1 MKKENNTYD
10 SRIAEKANTP
20 LARWLQDRATNPK
33 ALAEYLGVSV
43 QAVNQY
49 KQGTA
54 YPKTENLIKIAEYFQ
69 ISVDYLLGFTDVPNR
84 DTTIQAVCDYTG
96 LSESAVKQLKAL
108 SDMKEI
114 RAYSDM
120 LSLILSDQDLQWFL
134 GVLEGYLTEEK
145 VIDTDLGMSRV
156 EANSK
161 ELALFAASNG
171 LRRIMDRVSVQF
183 GDYFLTTEERL
194 DLIMENKMKMKGET
208 PNGKH

>member
-1 MKKENNTYD
+1 MEKTRGTYD
-10 SRIAEKANTP
+10 SQIAEKANTP

-69 ISVDYLLGFTDVPNR
+69 ISVDYLLGVTSVPNR

-96 LSESAVKQLKAL
+96 LSESAVKELKAL

-114 RAYSDM
+114 RAYSDL
-120 LSLILSDQDLQWFL
+120 LSLILSDPDFQWFL
-134 GVLEGYLTEEK
+134 GVLEGYFAEEK
-145 VIDTDLGMSRV
+145 VIDTDLGMSQV
-156 EANSK
+156 KVNSK
-161 ELALFAASNG
+161 DFALFAAANG
-171 LRRIMDRVSVQF
+171 LTRIMDRVSVQF
-183 GDYFLTTEERL
+183 GDCFLTTEERL
-194 DLIMENKMKMKGET
+194 NLVFENKMKRKGET

>member
-1 MKKENNTYD
+1 MRKDNIIYD

-20 LARWLQDRATNPK
+20 LARWLQDLATNPK

-54 YPKTENLIKIAEYFQ
+54 FPKTENLIKIADFYG
-69 ISVDYLLGFTDVPNR
+69 ISVDYLLGVTSVPNR

-96 LSESAVKQLKAL
+96 LSESAVKELKAL

-114 RAYSDM
+114 RAYSDL
-120 LSLILSDQDLQWFL
+120 LSLILSDPDFQWFL
-134 GVLEGYLTEEK
+134 GVLEGYFAEEK
-145 VIDTDLGMSRV
+145 VIDTDLGMSKV

-161 ELALFAASNG
+161 DLALFAAANG

-183 GDYFLTTEERL
+183 GDCFLTTKERL
-194 DLIMENKMKMKGET
+194 NLVFENKMKRKGET